1 MKLSKVLIALLA
13 VFMLILSAGMVSADD
28 ASQNQDDDG
37 EETTLDDTE
46 ETVDETGGDA
56 DDVEETVDETGDDA
70 DDVEETVG
78 ETGAYADE
86 TNDFEDSMQEGSVI
100 DAATYNET
108 NESGSAGAE
117 STPIQDTYATGN
129 PLVVLLAAVA
139 GIGISSL
146 KRRK

>member
-46 ETVDETGGDA
+46 ETVDETGG
-56 DDVEETVDETGDDA
+56 DA